1 MFNMYSQQLPAD
13 GLRDIGRGAANS
25 LSSLS
30 FLAGLS
36 TAARSSVMLL
46 KGRHDDLP
54 LTMQY
59 DDVKMALGQIFGKD
73 VRHCVRRFLQHNG
86 SIQD

>member
-25 LSSLS
+25 LSSLG

-36 TAARSSVMLL
+36 TAARSSDTLL
-46 KGRHDDLP
+46 K
-54 LTMQY
+54 
-59 DDVKMALGQIFGKD
+59 
-73 VRHCVRRFLQHNG
+73 
-86 SIQD
+86 